1 MASARSPGAEP
12 LSGDQ
17 AGKPPLK
24 LKHFLL
30 LNVQWKRQIRP
41 FFWNLETQKTIEHCR
56 ILQFL
61 LKNGKKRTFSYKV
74 ACKKFSRSGQRG
86 GHRTVASPKY
96 ATDPV
101 HPESSLVVLVMV
113 SSRSALI
120 CDRFVAVH
128 VVEDFVILACT
139 VLIQSQSVT
148 ETRTDGQT
156 DAWTILS

>member
-1 MASARSPGAEP
+1 
-12 LSGDQ
+12 
-17 AGKPPLK
+17 
-24 LKHFLL
+24 
-30 LNVQWKRQIRP
+30 
-41 FFWNLETQKTIEHCR
+41 
-56 ILQFL
+56 
-61 LKNGKKRTFSYKV
+61 
-74 ACKKFSRSGQRG
+74 
-86 GHRTVASPKY
+86 VASPKY